1 MERLEGQVLQLPLE
15 LLHAQAVGERSVD
28 GARLE
33 RAPLA
38 LRARQLACVAQRD
51 QLLGEP
57 RQHQARVADDRE
69 QHLAQR
75 FGLTRVQ
82 AERRRPVT
90 GQSQSAQ
97 AQQCRGDLGRG
108 PADDAGGLIGREGGP
123 REQRSCEQRVREL
136 GAFGEGAH
144 DLGSFRGAR
153 QIGRCECVGPLERR
167 ACAVD
172 GVADLG
178 RAQLTGF
185 HG

>member
-1 MERLEGQVLQLPLE
+1 MARASSA
-15 LLHAQAVGERSVD
+15 HRSRS
-28 GARLE
+28 GPGSAR
-33 RAPLA
+33 
-38 LRARQLACVAQRD
+38 VTQRD

-82 AERRRPVT
+82 AVRRRPVT
-90 GQSQSAQ
+90 GQSQRPQ
-97 AQQCRGDLGRG
+97 AQQCRGDLGRR

-123 REQRSCEQRVREL
+123 REQRSREQRVREL
-136 GAFGEGAH
+136 GAFGEAPH

-153 QIGRCECVGPLERR
+153 QIGRCACVRPLERR
-167 ACAVD
+167 ACGVD
-172 GVADLG
+172 GLADLG